1 MRTDGRDTDAPA
13 DQDTQKYPG
22 FREGSG
28 LVVQRTRI
36 GAGVALAIAGLAL
49 AGPARA
55 GEPGADG
62 VQIGMV
68 QGMFRDIQPAM
79 VQALSRPLRD
89 MIRKQTGLTG
99 NVEIA
104 PDAFALAD
112 RMKANRYHLGVFH
125 GFEFAWVRQQNPNL
139 VPLVVTV
146 PPGRKFQACVVVHK
160 DSPAKTIA
168 DLTGEAITVHRGTKA
183 HCLAF
188 LDRERAGLPAAAPMP
203 KPVLTAEQALDAVVS
218 GETPAALVD
227 VSALTGYEVLQPGAF
242 KHLRVLARS
251 EVFPQTVIA
260 YNKGLLPEETAGH
273 IRRVLLEA
281 HNTAAGKPLMM
292 LWSLKGFEG
301 IPADYEAQ
309 LGRIV
314 KSYPAPARTTTVPVR
329 AAGGMAPEDR

>member
-1 MRTDGRDTDAPA
+1 LRTEGRDTD
-13 DQDTQKYPG
+13 DQDTQHPG
-22 FREGSG
+22 RREGRG

-36 GAGVALAIAGLAL
+36 GAGAALAIAGLAL

-55 GEPGADG
+55 GEPSIDG
-62 VQIGMV
+62 VKIGMV
-68 QGMFRDIQPAM
+68 QGMFRDVQPAM

-99 NVEIA
+99 DVEIA
-104 PDAFALAD
+104 ADAFTLAD

-146 PPGRKFQACVVVHK
+146 PPGRKFQACVVVHW
-160 DSPAKTIA
+160 DSPAKAVA
-168 DLTGEAITVHRGTKA
+168 DLKGEAVTIHRGTKA

-188 LDRERAGLPAAAPMP
+188 LDRERAGLPADTATPQSKAT
-203 KPVLTAEQALDAVVS
+203 LTAEQTLDAVVS
-218 GETPAALVD
+218 GEAPAALVD
-227 VSALTGYEVLQPGAF
+227 ASALTGYEVLQPGAF
-242 KHLRVLARS
+242 KHLRVLVRS

-260 YNKGLLPEETAGH
+260 YNKGLLPDETAGR
-273 IRRVLLEA
+273 IRRLLVEA

-301 IPADYEAQ
+301 IPADYDAQ
-309 LGRIV
+309 LERIA
-314 KSYPAPARTTTVPVR
+314 KLYPAPPRTTTVPVK
-329 AAGGMAPEDR
+329 AAGGRTPEER